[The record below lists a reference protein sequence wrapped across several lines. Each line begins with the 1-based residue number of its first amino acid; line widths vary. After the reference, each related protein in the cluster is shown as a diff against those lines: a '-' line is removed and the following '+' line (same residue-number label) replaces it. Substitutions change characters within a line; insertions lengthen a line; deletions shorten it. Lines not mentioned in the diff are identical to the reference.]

1 MIKEYTGTVCTYTSI
16 NPKLY
21 PKKRNQIKP
30 LHKEEEMFFKEEF
43 SLANRKEKI

>member
-30 LHKEEEMFFKEEF
+30 LHKEEEMFLKKN
-43 SLANRKEKI
+43 LV